1 MKLQNSFRDYTAES
15 SLFVR
20 RALVVFLG
28 ILLLSGVLVANLYNV
43 QIVRFNDYQTRSNEN
58 RIKLVPIPPSRGIIY
73 DRNGTPLALNR
84 TIYQLEMMP
93 EKVDNVQQTLDAL
106 RDVVDLTDDDIAGFK
121 KERARSHRFTS
132 IPVKVNLSEVQVAR
146 FAVNQYRFPGVEVK
160 GYKRRY
166 YPYNSA
172 LTHVIG
178 YVSKINDKD
187 VDRLDKEGKLANYAS
202 THDIGKLG
210 IERYY
215 EDVLHGQTGY
225 EEG

>member
-20 RALVVFLG
+20 RALVAFLG
-28 ILLLSGVLVANLYNV
+28 ILLLTGVLVANLYNV

-146 FAVNQYRFPGVEVK
+146 LPSTSTAFPAWKSKATSVVIIPIT
-160 GYKRRY
+160 RR
-166 YPYNSA
+166 
-172 LTHVIG
+172 
-178 YVSKINDKD
+178 
-187 VDRLDKEGKLANYAS
+187 
-202 THDIGKLG
+202 
-210 IERYY
+210 
-215 EDVLHGQTGY
+215 
-225 EEG
+225 